1 LPVAWSFCSTGS
13 MRVRSTPLHHET
25 LLDRFLLLFSDVR
38 AGEGFTALLLMA
50 NLFLLLTAYLIIKT
64 VREALILSEGGA
76 VVKSYAAAG
85 QALLLLVLMPLYGYV
100 ASRVGRIKLVNGVTL
115 FFISNLLIFYLVA
128 QSGSPLGIPFFL
140 WVGIFNLFVVA
151 QFWSFAND
159 IYSEEQ
165 GKRLF
170 PIIAFG
176 GSLGAILGPKIAGGL
191 FQSLGAYGLMLVTA
205 SLLGMCIVFSNWV
218 NQRSAG
224 ENRNTNRAAD
234 SEKPLGRQGAFK
246 LIAGQHYLLLIAA
259 LMVGSNVVNTT
270 GEFLL
275 GQKVTEEARR
285 IAVADSAQASGP
297 GSRQTPNQKKMRD
310 FIARFYGN
318 FFFTVSLVSAL
329 AQLFLVS
336 RIIRFCG
343 VSASLFFLPII
354 ALGSYSLVAL
364 TPVLATIHFA
374 KVVEN
379 STDYS
384 LENTVRQALFLPTT
398 REVKYK
404 AKAAIDTFFVRMGD
418 LLSMGLV
425 FLSVQ
430 LSLSAA
436 TISGVNVLLAVIWL
450 LVVFGIGRRYKILA
464 NVAEGQT

>member
-1 LPVAWSFCSTGS
+1 MLE
-13 MRVRSTPLHHET
+13 RSESHDNKTAV
-25 LLDRFLLLFSDVR
+25 DRLLLLFSDVR

-50 NLFLLLTAYLIIKT
+50 NLFLLLAAYLIIKT

-85 QALLLLVLMPLYGYV
+85 QALLLLAIMPLYGYV
-100 ASRVGRIKLVNGVTL
+100 ASRVRRIKLINGVTL
-115 FFISNLLIFYLVA
+115 FFISNLLIFYLLARLHV
-128 QSGSPLGIPFFL
+128 PLGVPFFL
-140 WVGIFNLFVVA
+140 WVGVFNLFVVA

-176 GSLGAILGPKIAGGL
+176 GSLGAILGPKLAGSL
-191 FQSLGAYGLMLVTA
+191 FESFGAYGLMLVTA
-205 SLLGMCIVFSNWV
+205 ALLGVYVLCSNRV
-218 NQRSAG
+218 NLRSG
-224 ENRNTNRAAD
+224 DEDGNTNRVSG

-246 LIAGQHYLLLIAA
+246 LIAGQPYLLLIAA
-259 LMVGSNVVNTT
+259 LMVGSNLVNTT

-285 IAVADSAQASGP
+285 VAAAEGAETTAR
-297 GSRQTPNQKKMRD
+297 GIEQTVPRPVNQKKMQD
-310 FIARFYGN
+310 FIARFYGD
-318 FFFTVSLVSAL
+318 FFFSVSLVSAL
-329 AQLFLVS
+329 AQLFFVS
-336 RIIRFCG
+336 RIMKFCG

-364 TPVLATIHFA
+364 APVLATIHFA
-374 KVVEN
+374 KVLEN

-384 LENTVRQALFLPTT
+384 LQNTVRQALFLPTS

-425 FLSVQ
+425 FLSIQ
-430 LSLSAA
+430 LSLHARTLSA
-436 TISGVNVLLAVIWL
+436 INVLLAVLWL
-450 LVVFGIGRRYKILA
+450 LLVFGIGRRYKILA
-464 NVAEGQT
+464 AAAAEKT

>member
-1 LPVAWSFCSTGS
+1 
-13 MRVRSTPLHHET
+13 MRKPAAADNKTAV
-25 LLDRFLLLFSDVR
+25 DRLLLLVSDVR
-38 AGEGFTALLLMA
+38 AGEGHTALLLMA
-50 NLFLLLTAYLIIKT
+50 NLFLLLTGYLIIKT

-85 QALLLLVLMPLYGYV
+85 QALLLLALMPAYGYV
-100 ASRVGRIKLVNGVTL
+100 GSRVGRIKLVNGVTI
-115 FFISNLLIFYLVA
+115 FFIFNLLVFYLLARLQV
-128 QSGSPLGIPFFL
+128 PLGVPFFL

-176 GSLGAILGPKIAGGL
+176 GSLGAVLGPKIAGSL
-191 FQSLGAYGLMLVTA
+191 FESFGAYGLMLVTA
-205 SLLGMCIVFSNWV
+205 AFLGVSVVLLTWV
-218 NQRSAG
+218 NQSTRH
-224 ENRNTNRAAD
+224 TNRARV
-234 SEKPLGRQGAFK
+234 SERPLGRQGAVK
-246 LIAGQHYLLLIAA
+246 LIAGQPYLLLIAA
-259 LMVGSNVVNTT
+259 LMVGSNLVNTT

-285 IAVADSAQASGP
+285 VAVADTTQTMPLETRSSSMQAV
-297 GSRQTPNQKKMRD
+297 TQKKMRD

-318 FFFTVSLVSAL
+318 FFFTVSLVTAL
-329 AQLFLVS
+329 AQFFLVS
-336 RIIRFCG
+336 RIIKFCG
-343 VSASLFFLPII
+343 VAASLFFLPII

-364 TPVLATIHFA
+364 APLLVTIHFA
-374 KVVEN
+374 KVLEN

-384 LENTVRQALFLPTT
+384 LQNTVRQALFLPTS

-425 FLSVQ
+425 FFSLQ
-430 LSLSAA
+430 LSLGTQVLS
-436 TISGVNVLLAVIWL
+436 SVNALLAVIWL
-450 LVVFGIGRRYKILA
+450 LVVIGIGRRYRKLTA
-464 NVAEGQT
+464 LAEGTT

>member
-1 LPVAWSFCSTGS
+1 
-13 MRVRSTPLHHET
+13 
-25 LLDRFLLLFSDVR
+25 LFSDVR
-38 AGEGFTALLLMA
+38 AGEGFTALLLMT

-85 QALLLLVLMPLYGYV
+85 QALLLLAIVPLYGYV
-100 ASRVGRIKLVNGVTL
+100 ASRVRRINLVNGLTL
-115 FFISNLLIFYLVA
+115 FFISNLLIFYVVA
-128 QSGSPLGIPFFL
+128 RLEISLGIPFFL
-140 WVGIFNLFVVA
+140 WVGVFNLFVVA

-159 IYSEEQ
+159 IYSEDQ
-165 GKRLF
+165 GERLF

-176 GSLGAILGPKIAGGL
+176 GSLGAILGPKMASWL

-205 SLLGMCIVFSNWV
+205 CLLGICMVFSNWV
-218 NQRSAG
+218 NRRTAG
-224 ENRNTNRAAD
+224 ESRDTNRAAD
-234 SEKPLGRQGAFK
+234 AERPLGRQGAFK
-246 LIAGQHYLLLIAA
+246 LIAGQPYLLLIAA

-275 GQKVTEEARR
+275 GQKVTEEAQR
-285 IAVADSAQASGP
+285 ITGADSAQATSP
-297 GSRQTPNQKKMRD
+297 GLMQTLNQKKMQD
-310 FIARFYGN
+310 FIAHFYGD

-336 RIIRFCG
+336 RIIKFCG

-354 ALGSYSLVAL
+354 AFGSYSLVAL
-364 TPVLATIHFA
+364 APVLTTIHFA

-384 LENTVRQALFLPTT
+384 LQNTVRQALFLPTS

-404 AKAAIDTFFVRMGD
+404 AKAAIDTFFVRIGD

-430 LSLSAA
+430 FSLGARALSS
-436 TISGVNVLLAVIWL
+436 VNVLLAVVWL
-450 LVVFGIGRRYKILA
+450 LLVFGIGRRYKILA
-464 NVAEGQT
+464 AVAEGKT

>member
-1 LPVAWSFCSTGS
+1 MRDPPASDDRTPV
-13 MRVRSTPLHHET
+13 
-25 LLDRFLLLFSDVR
+25 DRLLLFVSDVR
-38 AGEGFTALLLMA
+38 AGEGHTALLLMA

-85 QALLLLVLMPLYGYV
+85 QALLLLAIMPVYGYL
-100 ASRVGRIKLVNGVTL
+100 ASRVGRIKLVNGVTV
-115 FFISNLLIFYLVA
+115 FFISNLLVFYLLA
-128 QSGSPLGIPFFL
+128 RLQLPLGVPFFL

-159 IYSEEQ
+159 IYSDEQ
-165 GKRLF
+165 GERLF

-176 GSLGAILGPKIAGGL
+176 GSLGAILGPKIAGSL
-191 FQSLGAYGLMLVTA
+191 FESFGAYGLMLVTA
-205 SLLGMCIVFSNWV
+205 ALLGTCAVFANWA
-218 NQRSAG
+218 NQSTRDTQQA
-224 ENRNTNRAAD
+224 RV
-234 SEKPLGRQGAFK
+234 SERPLDRQGAFK
-246 LIAGQHYLLLIAA
+246 LIAGQPYLLLIAV
-259 LMVGSNVVNTT
+259 LMVGSNLVNTT

-275 GQKVTEEARR
+275 GQKVTEEAKR
-285 IAVADSAQASGP
+285 IAAADTTQMASLEARP
-297 GSRQTPNQKKMRD
+297 SPMPPVNQKKMQD

-336 RIIRFCG
+336 RIIKFCG

-354 ALGSYSLVAL
+354 ALGSYSLIAL
-364 TPVLATIHFA
+364 APILSTIHFA

-384 LENTVRQALFLPTT
+384 LQNTARQALFLPTS
-398 REVKYK
+398 RETKYK

-430 LSLSAA
+430 FSLSV
-436 TISGVNVLLAVIWL
+436 TTLSSVNVVLAGIWL
-450 LVVFGIGRRYKILA
+450 VVAFGIGRRYKILA
-464 NVAEGQT
+464 AAEKIRF